1 MSRTPKEVV
10 AEYYRTALGGEIEA
24 MKAVIDPAI
33 RVVEATSLP
42 YGGVWEGME
51 QFMKLLQ
58 TVFETWKDCRVEV
71 KQLVAEGDCVVALT
85 EMSGK
90 GVKSGLP
97 FSMPL
102 VEVYRVSNGRI
113 TEITPFYLDSN
124 ELCRVHEGAG
134 H

>member
-10 AEYYRTALGGEIEA
+10 AEYYRTALGGDIEA
-24 MKAVIDPAI
+24 MKAVLDPDI
-33 RVVEATSLP
+33 RVVEAKSLP

-58 TVFETWKDCRVEV
+58 VVFETWKDCHVEV
-71 KQLVAEGDCVVALT
+71 KQLIAEGDCVVALT

-90 GVKSGLP
+90 GVQSDLP

-102 VEVYRVSNGRI
+102 AEVYRVRDGRI
-113 TEITPFYLDSN
+113 IEITPFYLDSN
-124 ELCRVHEGAG
+124 ELRRVHEAG
-134 H
+134 Q